1 MPHRELMT
9 EKTSSPSSNNKV
21 FLGCG
26 AIGCALLV
34 VVPLILLGTT
44 WFILIHTSIPFNWF
58 AKTLSN
64 DEQVEIGKVS
74 GSISKGFRI
83 EKIKFW
89 ETPEEVSVLEDIR
102 ILYPNLLEGLNR
114 NRIDIEEIGIA
125 RARIFLS
132 TWNQTENADLTVDTD
147 IHTDVDSSQD
157 SNTKLEG
164 SIERFRIGKIDINKV
179 DILDP
184 SQDFEFRLEELN
196 CEGFETTQKR
206 VSMEKLVIHSNLLDF
221 SMSPVD
227 VQDGAKGSKL
237 QIYAKLQ
244 PSPAIKVKKGITL
257 TGNLDLT
264 DIENPIG
271 KIESFDG
278 KFHLTFTEKHGDMAL
293 SIDNLT
299 LADYLDLDIL
309 LPNNLTWDAAIQQH
323 DKEDPNRPHSQSG
336 TFSFGETHF
345 IIQPGT
351 TENPTQILIATHDLN
366 GKVYKCTLV
375 DNGGNSSPHF
385 QFISVQQ
392 PKHPGRE
399 ILAEI
404 QFGKQFS
411 DLNPEA
417 KEQVLKTLGESGN

>member
-1 MPHRELMT
+1 MPHRESMT
-9 EKTSSPSSNNKV
+9 EKTPSPSSNNKV

-34 VVPLILLGTT
+34 VVPLILLGTA
-44 WFILIHTSIPFNWF
+44 WFILFHTSIPFNWF
-58 AKTLSN
+58 AKILSN

-132 TWNQTENADLTVDTD
+132 TWNQTENADPTVDTD

-164 SIERFRIGKIDINKV
+164 SIEHFRIGKIDINKV
-179 DILDP
+179 EILDP

-206 VSMEKLVIHSNLLDF
+206 VSMGKLLIRSNLLNF

-227 VQDGAKGSKL
+227 VQDGALGSNL

-264 DIENPIG
+264 DIEKPIG
-271 KIESFDG
+271 QFESFDG
-278 KFHLTFTEKHGDMAL
+278 KFHLAFTQKHGDMAL

-309 LPNNLTWDAAIQQH
+309 LPNNLTIQQH

-336 TFSFGETHF
+336 SFSFGETHF
-345 IIQPGT
+345 IIQPDT
-351 TENPTQILIATHDLN
+351 TEDPTQILIATHELK
-366 GKVYKCTLV
+366 GKTYKCTLV
-375 DNGGNSSPHF
+375 DNGDNGSPYF

-392 PKHPGRE
+392 PKRPGRE
-399 ILAEI
+399 ILAEL
-404 QFGKQFS
+404 QFRKPFS
-411 DLNPEA
+411 DLNSEA
-417 KEQVLKTLGESGN
+417 KERVLKTLGESGN

>member
-1 MPHRELMT
+1 MT
-9 EKTSSPSSNNKV
+9 EKTSSPSDSNKV

-34 VVPLILLGTT
+34 VVPLILLGTA
-44 WFILIHTSIPFNWF
+44 WFILFHTSIPFNWF
-58 AKTLSN
+58 AKILSN

-102 ILYPNLLEGLNR
+102 ILYPNLLKGLNR
-114 NRIDIEEIGIA
+114 DRIDIEEIGIA
-125 RARIFLS
+125 RARIFLG
-132 TWNQTENADLTVDTD
+132 TLNRTENTDTIVDTNID
-147 IHTDVDSSQD
+147 YEVDSSQD
-157 SNTKLEG
+157 SNGEFQETL
-164 SIERFRIGKIDINKV
+164 ERFRIGKIDISNV
-179 DILDP
+179 EILDP

-206 VSMEKLVIHSNLLDF
+206 VSMGKLVIRSNLLDF

-227 VQDGAKGSKL
+227 VQDGAKGSNL

-271 KIESFDG
+271 KIESFDR
-278 KFHLTFTEKHGDMAL
+278 KFHLAFTGKHGDMAL
-293 SIDNLT
+293 SIDSLT

-309 LPNNLTWDAAIQQH
+309 LPNNLTWDATIQQH
-323 DKEDPNRPHSQSG
+323 DKENANRTHSQSG
-336 TFSFGETHF
+336 SFSFGETHF

-351 TENPTQILIATHDLN
+351 TENPTQILIATHNLN
-366 GKVYKCTLV
+366 GKIYKCTLV

-385 QFISVQQ
+385 QFISLQD

-399 ILAEI
+399 ILAEL
-404 QFGKQFS
+404 QFRKPFI